1 MGPTVDSGIADQ
13 ALPLSLAQREVWL
26 DQRAWPT
33 SAHLTIGGGVFV
45 RGHLDLPKFQQAF
58 LRLVAENEALRLAPL
73 ADGVQQLLAEY
84 QPRLVHITLPAVVDF
99 VAEAERIW
107 QAQTREAFPLDGTPP
122 WRIVLLS
129 NGETEHCLMLQFHH
143 LVMDGWGTAQLMRN
157 WATCYAAQVQG
168 DPEPCTDPTAYR
180 RFIEETQTYRGSA
193 NFQQDAVF
201 WQGLLPKLPP
211 PLLERHYAA
220 STSDALPAAQLAV
233 LHLPRTEYGRILAFA
248 NEHGQSEFSV
258 FLCALALYFARVQ
271 QLDEVVIGI
280 PCLNRTGRR
289 NREALGMYVGVMPL
303 RVPVDRLA
311 SAEQLLLTVN
321 RVLRQALR
329 HAHYPLSE
337 TGRRL
342 HAIQQNRD
350 SLFDVLLSFERQDY
364 TVQFGEAQ
372 TVGSRQ
378 FFTGIARYPLGVTVC
393 EFAQDQDIE
402 LVLEGSA
409 LCFNAGEVDLLG
421 RRLYHLIAQMI
432 DAPTAPVHTLSHLP
446 AEERWALLDGL
457 HHEQAH
463 HATIRPFI
471 ALFEHH
477 AALLPDA
484 CAVVW
489 EGHRLDY
496 AGLNQRAQARAAQLR
511 QLGAGADVVIAVC
524 MRRSVEAVI
533 AILAIAKSG
542 AAFLPLDVD
551 APDAR
556 LAAVLEESQALAVLV
571 DAEALP
577 RLKTLHAQVVDTTV
591 PPTAVTVKIDW
602 PVVAP
607 GDLAYVLFT
616 SGSTGRPKGVMVE
629 HAALSRRLAWL
640 ARNYAITSN
649 DCAAQATQLTFDP
662 ALIELILPLV
672 HGASVALPPPGRLTP
687 EAIAGFAI
695 RHGVTIMAFV
705 PSTLQRFLNAAV
717 SRQGLRLRVAC
728 CGGEVLSPALAER
741 FLTQTQGRLFNVYG
755 PTEACIFATAW
766 ECERRSSEAALPV
779 GRPVDDTRIYVL
791 DSQQQLLPFACA
803 GEIYIGGKTL
813 ARGYLHRPDLDR
825 AVFLPDPFLPGER
838 IYRTGD
844 RGWLSS
850 DGDLHFLGRTD
861 RQIKLRGYRIELGE
875 IEHALLTMPGV
886 VQAICLLHG
895 ADDKPYLHAWVAAPG
910 LRVDILQRHL
920 RSRLPDYMLPARI
933 SVLPE
938 LPMTSSGK
946 VDQQALRVLPSEQI
960 RPCGRGPASRLER
973 DLLPLWQAALHR
985 QDISVEDSFFELGGD
1000 SLAAIDILSGIDKL
1014 TGKHA
1019 SLLLLTEHPSVAD
1032 MALALLDEFSPAS
1045 ILLPLSGQPGEG
1057 GIYLAASGHGDL
1069 LRFRYLAHALG
1080 SGCNLSMLQPPPAN
1094 TFKSVK
1100 DLAEIYAARIA
1111 ASGRTSITLAGFSV
1125 GGITALETARVL
1137 QQRGLVV
1144 RAIVLIDTVYPRSLL
1159 RKPRFWRLLGWLTRN
1174 LYVQELSMNGRR
1186 LGAMFG
1192 DAGLVSQIMALG
1204 EYHPTA
1210 FLGRILLVKSSGLA
1224 NWEHA
1229 LFRPWYSLL
1238 QGQFSSCEVPGLH
1251 GSMFDP
1257 ANVQALANVLLAVQK
1272 EEGAEHGGSA

>member
-1 MGPTVDSGIADQ
+1 MGPTVDSAIADQ

-26 DQRAWPT
+26 DQRAWPS

-45 RGHLDLPKFQQAF
+45 RGVLDLPRFQQAF
-58 LRLVAENEALRLAPL
+58 LRLIAENEALRLAPMADGTQKLL
-73 ADGVQQLLAEY
+73 ADYQLRLA
-84 QPRLVHITLPAVVDF
+84 HITLPVVSDF
-99 VAEAERIW
+99 VVEAERIW

-129 NGETEHCLMLQFHH
+129 NGENEHCLLLQFHH
-143 LVMDGWGTAQLMRN
+143 LVMDGWGTAQLMRS
-157 WATCYAAQVQG
+157 WAACYAAQSQN
-168 DPEPCTDPTAYR
+168 EPAPCADPTAYR
-180 RFIEETQTYRGSA
+180 RFIDETQTYRASADFERDA
-193 NFQQDAVF
+193 NF
-201 WQGLLPKLPP
+201 WQSQLPMLPP

-220 STSDALPAAQLAV
+220 STSDTLPAAQLAV
-233 LHLPRTEYGRILAFA
+233 LHLPRAEYNRMFAFA
-248 NEHGQSEFSV
+248 NEHGQGEFAL
-258 FLCALALYFARVQ
+258 FLSALALYFSRVQ

-280 PCLNRTGRR
+280 PCLNRSGRR
-289 NREALGMYVGVMPL
+289 NRETLGMYVGVMPL
-303 RVPVDRLA
+303 RVPVDRQA
-311 SAEQLLLTVN
+311 SAEQLLTTVN

-342 HAIQQNRD
+342 QAIRQNRD

-364 TVQFGEAQ
+364 SVQFGEAK

-393 EFAQDQDIE
+393 EFAQDQDVE

-421 RRLYHLIAQMI
+421 RRLYHLIVQMI
-432 DAPTAPVHTLSHLP
+432 DAPTVPVHNLTHLP
-446 AEERWALLDGL
+446 PEERWALLDGL
-457 HHEQAH
+457 HHEQAQH
-463 HATIRPFI
+463 DAIRPFI
-471 ALFEHH
+471 SLFEHH
-477 AALLPDA
+477 VALLPDA
-484 CAVVW
+484 CALLW
-489 EGHRLDY
+489 DGGRMDY
-496 AGLNQRAQARAAQLR
+496 ATLNQRANARAAQLR
-511 QLGAGADVVIAVC
+511 QLGAGKDVVIAVC
-524 MRRSVEAVI
+524 MRRSAEAVI
-533 AILAIAKSG
+533 SILAIAKAG

-556 LAAVLEESQALAVLV
+556 LAAVLEESRALLVLV
-571 DAEALP
+571 DTEAQP
-577 RLKTLHAQVVDTTV
+577 RLQALHTQVLDTTL
-591 PPTAVTVKIDW
+591 PPSDPAATMDW
-602 PVVAP
+602 PAAASD
-607 GDLAYVLFT
+607 DLAYVLFT

-629 HAALSRRLAWL
+629 HAALSRRVAWL

-672 HGASVALPPPGRLTP
+672 HGASVALPPPGRQTP
-687 EAIAGFAI
+687 EAVASFAI

-705 PSTLQRFLNAAV
+705 PSTLQRFLDAAA
-717 SRQGLRLRVAC
+717 RQQGLRLRVAC

-741 FLTQTQGRLFNVYG
+741 FITQTRARLFNVYG

-766 ECERRSSEAALPV
+766 ECERRPSEVALPV

-791 DSQQQLLPFACA
+791 DAEQQLLPFACA
-803 GEIYIGGKTL
+803 GEIYIGGRAL
-813 ARGYLHRPDLDR
+813 ARGYLHRPDLDK

-850 DGDLHFLGRTD
+850 DGDLYFLGRTD
-861 RQIKLRGYRIELGE
+861 RQVKLRGYRIELGE
-875 IEHALLTMPGV
+875 IEHALMTMPEV
-886 VQAICLLHG
+886 TQALCLLLNVNE
-895 ADDKPYLHAWVAAPG
+895 KPYLHAWVAAPG
-910 LRVDILQRHL
+910 IRADALQRHL
-920 RSRLPDYMLPARI
+920 RARLPDYMLPAHI

-946 VDQQALRVLPSEQI
+946 VDQQALRAMPSEQVHH
-960 RPCGRGPASRLER
+960 RGRGPASRLER
-973 DLLPLWQAALHR
+973 ELLPLWQAALHR

-1000 SLAAIDILSGIDKL
+1000 SLSAIDILTGIDKL

-1045 ILLPLSGQPGEG
+1045 ILLPLSGQSADN

-1069 LRFRYLAHALG
+1069 LRLRNLAQALG
-1080 SGCNLSMLQPPPAN
+1080 TGSNLSMLQPPPAE
-1094 TFKSVK
+1094 TFGSIK

-1111 ASGRTSITLAGFSV
+1111 ASGRTNITLAGFSV

-1137 QQRGLVV
+1137 QERGLEV

-1204 EYHPTA
+1204 GYHPTA
-1210 FLGRILLVKSSGLA
+1210 FAGRILLVKSSGLA

-1238 QGQFSSCEVPGLH
+1238 QGKFSTCEVPGLH
-1251 GSMFDP
+1251 GSMFDI
-1257 ANVQALANVLLAVQK
+1257 ANVQALATALLSVQAA
-1272 EEGAEHGGSA
+1272 EGVENGGNA